1 MYNIFKDVLN
11 EIEKEFNPLRLRY
24 WKPTKP
30 EIIMI
35 LILITVLYFGISYVW
50 SYNGKHY
57 SVLHNTLYLRQYN
70 TRNDMKNLLILILL
84 LITYKRW

>member
-1 MYNIFKDVLN
+1 MYNIFKDVLD

-35 LILITVLYFGISYVW
+35 LILITVLYFGIQ
-50 SYNGKHY
+50 K
-57 SVLHNTLYLRQYN
+57 QYMQIQVSIDQKKV
-70 TRNDMKNLLILILL
+70 RN
-84 LITYKRW
+84 